1 MSASDWIYEVAAR
14 VINPDNVLFPDVD
27 LITPVFDSPPPD
39 AVIASP
45 ILIPPEICKTA
56 PSAIVVAPSVVPRL
70 VALVAIKIPSEIVE
84 APV

>member
-1 MSASDWIYEVAAR
+1 MLSSDWIYVLAAR

-27 LITPVFDSPPPD
+27 LIAPFDDTPDPD

-70 VALVAIKIPSEIVE
+70 VALVAIRTPWWIVV